1 MPCKIEIN
9 REHIDIKVER
19 DIVSGNRNKKLINFK
34 FIATNDQDEVTGHFA
49 GDYTNDNN
57 IIILQNGELIFYR
70 QNEASIKLIIEDN
83 KIFELKDNGTRTEYN
98 PPNESNIFQP
108 NVSEKPP
115 CPAQNVSKPRSA
127 KPAEQKEPHLYK

>member
-9 REHIDIKVER
+9 REHIDIIVER

-70 QNEASIKLIIEDN
+70 QNEASIRLIIEDN
-83 KIFELKDNGTRTEYN
+83 KIFEFIFI
-98 PPNESNIFQP
+98 NI
-108 NVSEKPP
+108 VIY
-115 CPAQNVSKPRSA
+115 
-127 KPAEQKEPHLYK
+127 YKNYYLFSTVYQLLTT

>member
-70 QNEASIKLIIEDN
+70 QNEA
-83 KIFELKDNGTRTEYN
+83 
-98 PPNESNIFQP
+98 NIFQP

-115 CPAQNVSKPRSA
+115 CPAKNVSKPRSA
-127 KPAEQKEPHLYK
+127 KPAEQKEPHLYQ